1 MKEIRYYNYNRSKY
15 IPLRV
20 IDLCF
25 TPNKTLHIDKIF
37 CGTGFTT
44 GYFNLTPE
52 EDKINVLIA
61 PNLAVIK
68 EKEQSYKEGKYPNVK
83 AKFFYGESIDRN
95 FTDANL
101 LVFVSDSFY
110 EREDSI
116 RQINHKIQKVLID
129 EYHSVEQQSE
139 FRYKLKQ
146 FIEKVEDVCNNPNT
160 AITTVTATPNYF
172 SKVDIQ
178 LVGDRPEEILLKVTK
193 DKKDAI
199 ERIKG
204 LLKNNENVILFTNDR
219 KVITSLKSRDKV
231 VRANF
236 ITGDSLIKSVVK
248 GCKIKADKNSNL
260 SIVSSRGFEG
270 FDLNVSDAN
279 VFYMED
285 RSREHETFFISN
297 LYQAIN
303 RNKSTNKHIEYV
315 RIDSDSRKAIF
326 KNIDKEVKTF
336 IDNKSISVFKKLG
349 TKYKKFRNFT
359 HMIMCN
365 KSFEISPNE
374 VAIGLYKEKRLY
386 DYSDWDIKFSKFL
399 EDRNVKVEFVG
410 SKNCRITSRITKKVK
425 ENYLYE
431 NRKFIK
437 KHNLFGSSHRLKVK
451 NLLQENYKKGYDILP
466 MYLKYYEEYLIE
478 KNYNKDIVLSDRQRN
493 IYLLLA
499 NEVNFKQ
506 LHRKVL
512 KSYRERQYNQHSR
525 AEAENKVKEFKEKSI
540 NYICQVLLTFANNR
554 ISFNANHI
562 AHRDYNLT
570 VQASLSVLETI
581 ANEVDVYIDEIDIK
595 TCNPRILYALCGLEL
610 PDDFYGKNKENK
622 TAINALL
629 NSFRYDETK
638 GTPKKIQ
645 KHRAIKQFQ
654 KYGFQDKV
662 IDYLIENYFET
673 EYNDTLMNELAYYEK
688 EIIKKLSNELGTI
701 NDGKVRRHDSLLI
714 FNNRLNLAHLN
725 SFEYLGVKGWFKAF
739 AYDLSPINDVIA
751 INSEIE
757 VNDYD
762 EFGNYNGTD
771 SDFFW

>member
-1 MKEIRYYNYNRSKY
+1 MKKIRYYNYNRSKY

-83 AKFFYGESIDRN
+83 AKFFYGEGTDKD
-95 FTDANL
+95 FTEANL
-101 LVFVSDSFY
+101 LCFVADSFY

-129 EYHSVEQQSE
+129 EYHSVEQQSSY
-139 FRYKLKQ
+139 RYKLKQ
-146 FIEKVEDVCNNPNT
+146 FIKKVENICSNNNT
-160 AITTVTATPNYF
+160 AITTVTATPNF
-172 SKVDIQ
+172 HSKIDIQ

-260 SIVSSRGFEG
+260 SIVSSRGYEG

-315 RIDSDSRKAIF
+315 RIDSDSRTDIF
-326 KNIDKEVKTF
+326 KDIDKEVECF
-336 IDNKSISVFKKLG
+336 INNTSISVFKKLG
-349 TKYKKFRNFT
+349 TKYKKFKNFT
-359 HMIMCN
+359 HYTVSN

-466 MYLKYYEEYLIE
+466 LYLKYYEEYLIE
-478 KNYNKDIVLSDRQRN
+478 KNYNKDIVLIDRQRN

-512 KSYRERQYNQHSR
+512 YSYKVRQYEQHSR
-525 AEAENKVKEFKEKSI
+525 KEAENKVKEFKNKSI
-540 NYICQVLLTFANNR
+540 NYICQVLLTFVNDR

-570 VQASLSVLETI
+570 TQASLSVLEII
-581 ANEVDVYIDEIDIK
+581 ANEVDVHIEEIDIK
-595 TCNPRILYALCGLEL
+595 TCNIRILYALCGLKL
-610 PDDFYGKNKENK
+610 PENFYGKDKVNKV
-622 TAINALL
+622 AINVLL
-629 NSFRYDETK
+629 NSFRYNPEK
-638 GTPKKIQ
+638 RTPKKVQ
-645 KHRAIKQFQ
+645 KSMAIRDFK
-654 KYGFQDKV
+654 KYGFDEKV
-662 IDYLIENYFET
+662 IDYLMDNYFEA
-673 EYNDTLMNELAYYEK
+673 EYSDTLMNDLAYHEK
-688 EIIKKLSNELGTI
+688 EIIKILSNVVSTI

-725 SFEYLGVKGWFKAF
+725 TFEYLKVKGWFKHYE
-739 AYDLSPINDVIA
+739 YDLSPIKDVIS
-751 INSEIE
+751 INTEIKE
-757 VNDYD
+757 SDYD
-762 EFGNYNGTD
+762 EFGNYTGTD
-771 SDFFW
+771 DSFFW